1 MKRPFEI
8 YILGFLILFL
18 SVGAIYGGGSLIVA
32 PNGSLLKMEESWLE
46 KLPFPDFR
54 IPGIILFL
62 FLGIFPL
69 IGLIGL
75 FIRKENRI
83 LNSINVYNDKFWG
96 WTYSLYTGI
105 ISLVWI
111 ISQQLLTAYFIL
123 QPLIAGVGL
132 LVVIFAL
139 MPRVQKY
146 FAV

>member
-8 YILGFLILFL
+8 YILSFLILFL

-32 PNGSLLKMEESWLE
+32 PSGSLLKMEESWLE
-46 KLPFPDFR
+46 KLPFPDFL

>member
-8 YILGFLILFL
+8 YILSFLILFL

-32 PNGSLLKMEESWLE
+32 PSGSLLKMEESWLE
-46 KLPFPDFR
+46 KLPFPDFL

-96 WTYSLYTGI
+96 WTYSLYAGI

>member
-105 ISLVWI
+105 ISIVWI

>member
-1 MKRPFEI
+1 
-8 YILGFLILFL
+8 
-18 SVGAIYGGGSLIVA
+18 
-32 PNGSLLKMEESWLE
+32 
-46 KLPFPDFR
+46 
-54 IPGIILFL
+54 
-62 FLGIFPL
+62 
-69 IGLIGL
+69 
-75 FIRKENRI
+75 NRI

>member
-18 SVGAIYGGGSLIVA
+18 SVGAIYGGGSLIVS
-32 PNGSLLKMEESWLE
+32 PSGSLLKMEESWLE
-46 KLPFPDFR
+46 KLPFPDFL

-96 WTYSLYTGI
+96 WTYSLYAGI